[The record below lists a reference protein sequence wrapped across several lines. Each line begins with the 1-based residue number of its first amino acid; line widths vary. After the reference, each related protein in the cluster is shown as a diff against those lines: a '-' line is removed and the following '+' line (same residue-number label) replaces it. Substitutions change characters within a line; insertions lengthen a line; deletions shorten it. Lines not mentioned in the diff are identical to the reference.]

1 LPHFSSR
8 LFNVGADETHDIGH
22 GQSRELVE
30 QYGEGRVYLSFL
42 LKLYEEV
49 SRRGYTMQFWGDI
62 VNLHPELVPELPRDV
77 IGMPWGYEAD
87 HPFDVES
94 ARMAEAG
101 LPFYVCPGTS
111 TWTSLAGR
119 TTNALANLLNA
130 AENGIKHGAIGY
142 LNTDWGD
149 RGHWQVLPV
158 SYLGFAAGAA
168 FAWSLETNRDIDL
181 PAALSRHAF
190 QDPSNVMGQFAYD
203 LGNIYTASPV
213 QIQNGTLMF
222 WTLHWPMR
230 EVAAYPDASTEPYDR
245 CLEALE
251 EVAPRLGR
259 DAMLRPDAELVRR
272 EFANTIR
279 LMRHACRRGI
289 LAVDGRSPGRSDLA
303 RGLKTDMQE
312 IITEYEKLW
321 LARNRPGGLADS
333 ERLMKAA
340 LEEYGD

>member
-1 LPHFSSR
+1 
-8 LFNVGADETHDIGH
+8 
-22 GQSRELVE
+22 
-30 QYGEGRVYLSFL
+30 
-42 LKLYEEV
+42 
-49 SRRGYTMQFWGDI
+49 
-62 VNLHPELVPELPRDV
+62 
-77 IGMPWGYEAD
+77 MPWQT
-87 HPFDVES
+87 
-94 ARMAEAG
+94 
-101 LPFYVCPGTS
+101 C
-111 TWTSLAGR
+111 
-119 TTNALANLLNA
+119 LNA

-168 FAWSLETNRDIDL
+168 YSWSLETNRDIDL

-222 WTLHWPMR
+222 WTLHWTHAKKS
-230 EVAAYPDASTEPYDR
+230 AAYPDASTEPYDR

-251 EVAPRLGR
+251 EVAPLLGR
-259 DAMLRPDAELVRR
+259 DAMQRPDAELVRR

-289 LAVDGRSPGRSDLA
+289 LAVDGRSCAGR
-303 RGLKTDMQE
+303 
-312 IITEYEKLW
+312 I
-321 LARNRPGGLADS
+321 RPGARAQDRYAGDHYRVREIVAGTQPSRWTGGQRAIDES
-333 ERLMKAA
+333 HTGRIRRLR
-340 LEEYGD
+340 LSLFSTR